1 MPNEVLQARRQDLV
15 LPIDVGFSHLSALLK
30 VQEPKTR
37 FRAARHQMARMDHED
52 LVTLVSCA
60 FEKLKPNDRLWPH
73 SGQLLRNRFRQLLE
87 AIGASVSSERM
98 LDLGFLRAGGA
109 THLLMVTED
118 AELVR
123 RRGRWMAHRTMD
135 IYLQEVLA
143 SVYFP
148 RLPVL
153 VKAKVLHLA
162 LAFPATLNRMKMM
175 TDGGLSPGM
184 RYDFF
189 IMPQMGRVGTQPGW
203 KALQKQRRRE

>member
-1 MPNEVLQARRQDLV
+1 
-15 LPIDVGFSHLSALLK
+15 
-30 VQEPKTR
+30 
-37 FRAARHQMARMDHED
+37 
-52 LVTLVSCA
+52 
-60 FEKLKPNDRLWPH
+60 
-73 SGQLLRNRFRQLLE
+73 
-87 AIGASVSSERM
+87 
-98 LDLGFLRAGGA
+98 
-109 THLLMVTED
+109 MVTED

-135 IYLQEVLA
+135 IYLQEALA

-184 RYDFF
+184 RYDFSLCHRWEEWEHN
-189 IMPQMGRVGTQPGW
+189 QGGRPCKSKGAENKTKKRLRNKRVSSC
-203 KALQKQRRRE
+203 A